1 MAPFQVAIRERTP
14 PFPSPSLLIAEVLEQ
29 GLVPPFE
36 PMLLACGGC
45 SLLMSPFLSLCSI
58 VPDIAVGTKVGTGDI
73 AFSFCPFTLR
83 RVCSHCQAGG
93 GGAVCHSL
101 LCSRSAGWVAPFR

>member
-73 AFSFCPFTLR
+73 AFSFLLPPVHSAAYVLPLPGWGW
-83 RVCSHCQAGG
+83 GG
-93 GGAVCHSL
+93 GVPQPAL
-101 LCSRSAGWVAPFR
+101 